1 MKLRRIVAPGK
12 TLIVAGIDRRFTV
25 FTAWFL
31 QLWQKRFASRP
42 CIATRMEARDL
53 AAPLISSLADPV
65 LLPENF
71 FPLLWFLL
79 RERFDTLIILD
90 PHLPATLKLRLAARL
105 ARIRHRA
112 GFAPLRTIT
121 GLNLSLPFNYEN
133 HHYVHQL
140 RTFFEYITGEKTAGW
155 TSPEFPRLANVSGT
169 ELPAEPFGI
178 IAYNPDEVESQYLE
192 SQLKKLA
199 NLMARSSHCVLIL
212 RSRHLGRQALTRYS
226 RSFSEVMTEQAIAR
240 TTLILLP
247 EDGTLLTLLREA
259 SWIAAADTELL
270 NLAALF
276 AIPSVA
282 VFGPLNERV
291 WQPFSVRT
299 RALTGEFSCR
309 PCAAYPGQ
317 VECSNSVPW
326 ACLAGA
332 SAELM
337 AATLTA
343 VLRRKGHV
351 T

>member
-1 MKLRRIVAPGK
+1 MVAPGK

-31 QLWQKRFASRP
+31 ELWHKRFASRP
-42 CIATRMEARDL
+42 FISTRMESGDL
-53 AAPLISSLADPV
+53 AAPLIHSLADPV
-65 LLPENF
+65 KLPENF

-79 RERFDTLIILD
+79 RESFGALIILD
-90 PHLPATLKLRLAARL
+90 PDLPATRKLRLAARL
-105 ARIRHRA
+105 AGIRYRA
-112 GFAPLRTIT
+112 GFAPLHRIT
-121 GLNLSLPFNYEN
+121 GFNLSLPFNQEN

-140 RTFFEYITGEKTAGW
+140 RTFFEYLTGEKTPGLS
-155 TSPEFPRLANVSGT
+155 SPAFPRLSHLEDT
-169 ELPAEPFGI
+169 KLPAEPFGI
-178 IAYNPDEVESQYLE
+178 IAYNPDEMESQYLE
-192 SQLKKLA
+192 AQLKKLA
-199 NLMARSSHCVLIL
+199 NLMTRSSHCVLIL
-212 RSRHLGRQALTRYS
+212 RSRHLGRQAMTRFA

-240 TTLILLP
+240 TTLVLLP
-247 EDGTLLTLLREA
+247 EAETLLHLLSEA
-259 SWIAAADTELL
+259 SWLAAADTELT
-270 NLAALF
+270 NVAALF

-299 RALTGEFSCR
+299 RALTGDFSCR
-309 PCAAYPGQ
+309 PCTPYPGR
-317 VECSNSVPW
+317 VECSNTVPW

-343 VLRRKGHV
+343 QLRRKSNV